1 MLYVQYQACPYFEQ
15 TFYRYQCCVCA
26 CVCMCVC
33 VCVLQ
38 DPNVL
43 AVQANEILT
52 AIIQGMRKEEP
63 RWDLLLWQ

>member
-1 MLYVQYQACPYFEQ
+1 MNSCYP
-15 TFYRYQCCVCA
+15 
-26 CVCMCVC
+26 
-33 VCVLQ
+33 VLQ

-63 RWDLLLWQ
+63 RSVCAPFSLHISPYYILDSCHRVHSHCLFR